1 MKDANRAFKQK
12 RYNTLSQI
20 KGNTMPFINIKLVP
34 ENGEPTNE
42 QKQQLI
48 EGVSD
53 LMVKVLNKNKASIV
67 VIIDE
72 VDSNNYGLGGESVH
86 HLRQKN

>member
-1 MKDANRAFKQK
+1 
-12 RYNTLSQI
+12 
-20 KGNTMPFINIKLVP
+20 MPFINIKLVP
-34 ENGEPTNE
+34 ENGGPTNE

-67 VIIDE
+67 VIID
-72 VDSNNYGLGGESVH
+72 
-86 HLRQKN
+86 

>member
-1 MKDANRAFKQK
+1 
-12 RYNTLSQI
+12 
-20 KGNTMPFINIKLVP
+20 MPFINIKLVP

-53 LMVKVLNKNKASIV
+53 LMVKVLNKNKASV
-67 VIIDE
+67 MVIIDE
-72 VDSNNYGLGGESVH
+72 VDSNNCGLGGESIH

>member
-1 MKDANRAFKQK
+1 
-12 RYNTLSQI
+12 
-20 KGNTMPFINIKLVP
+20 MPLINIKLVP

-48 EGVSD
+48 EEVSD
-53 LMVKVLNKNKASIV
+53 LMVKVLNKNKASVVV
-67 VIIDE
+67 VIDEIDP
-72 VDSNNYGLGGESVH
+72 NNYGLGGESVH

>member
-1 MKDANRAFKQK
+1 
-12 RYNTLSQI
+12 
-20 KGNTMPFINIKLVP
+20 MPFINIKLVP

-42 QKQQLI
+42 QKRQLI

-53 LMVKVLNKNKASIV
+53 LMVKVLNKNKASVV

-72 VDSNNYGLGGESVH
+72 VDSNNYGLGGESVY

>member
-1 MKDANRAFKQK
+1 
-12 RYNTLSQI
+12 
-20 KGNTMPFINIKLVP
+20 MPFINIKLVP
-34 ENGEPTNE
+34 ENGGPTNE

-53 LMVKVLNKNKASIV
+53 LMVKVLNKNKASVV

-86 HLRQKN
+86 HLRQKTKSSF

>member
-1 MKDANRAFKQK
+1 MKGANKAFKQK
-12 RYNTLSQI
+12 RYNTLISI
-20 KGNTMPFINIKLVP
+20 LRNNMPFINIKLVP
-34 ENGEPTNE
+34 ENGGPTNE

-53 LMVKVLNKNKASIV
+53 LMVKVLNKNKASVV

>member
-1 MKDANRAFKQK
+1 M
-12 RYNTLSQI
+12 RYL
-20 KGNTMPFINIKLVP
+20 KLKEYYAVYQYQACARKWRT
-34 ENGEPTNE
+34 TNE

-53 LMVKVLNKNKASIV
+53 LMVKVLNKNKASVV

>member
-1 MKDANRAFKQK
+1 MEGQQTSKK
-12 RYNTLSQI
+12 R
-20 KGNTMPFINIKLVP
+20 
-34 ENGEPTNE
+34 
-42 QKQQLI
+42 QLI

-72 VDSNNYGLGGESVH
+72 VDSNNYGLGGESIH

>member
-1 MKDANRAFKQK
+1 
-12 RYNTLSQI
+12 
-20 KGNTMPFINIKLVP
+20 MPFINIKLVP

-53 LMVKVLNKNKASIV
+53 LMVKVLNKNKASVV

-72 VDSNNYGLGGESVH
+72 VDSNNYGLGGESVR
-86 HLRQKN
+86 HLRQKKLNL

>member
-1 MKDANRAFKQK
+1 
-12 RYNTLSQI
+12 
-20 KGNTMPFINIKLVP
+20 MPFINIKLVP
-34 ENGEPTNE
+34 EDGEPTTE
-42 QKQQLI
+42 QKRQLI

-72 VDSNNYGLGGESVH
+72 VNPNNYGFGGESIF
-86 HLRQKN
+86 HLRQKAKS

>member
-1 MKDANRAFKQK
+1 
-12 RYNTLSQI
+12 
-20 KGNTMPFINIKLVP
+20 MPLINIKLVP
-34 ENGEPTNE
+34 ENGGPTNE

-53 LMVKVLNKNKASIV
+53 LMVKALNKNKASVV

-72 VDSNNYGLGGESVH
+72 VDPNNYGLGGESVH

>member
-1 MKDANRAFKQK
+1 
-12 RYNTLSQI
+12 
-20 KGNTMPFINIKLVP
+20 MPFINIKLVP
-34 ENGEPTNE
+34 ENGGSTNE

-72 VDSNNYGLGGESVH
+72 VDSNNYGLGGESVY